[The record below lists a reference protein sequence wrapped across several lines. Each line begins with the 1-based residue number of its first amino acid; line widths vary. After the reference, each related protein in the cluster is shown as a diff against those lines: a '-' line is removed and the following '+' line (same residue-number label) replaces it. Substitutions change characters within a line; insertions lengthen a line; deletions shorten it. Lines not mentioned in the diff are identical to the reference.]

1 MNRIFRGSVFG
12 IAVGWLLVG
21 LIGCGGKEEE
31 GVQDTDFAPVVE
43 EVLQNKIDLVKR
55 LIAANPRI
63 IESITNMN
71 EANKNITFS
80 EIKKLDDDWMTTG
93 AESKVKDLLSNDTS
107 NLLMEFQD
115 DNDGFSEIF
124 ITDANGQIA
133 SLTNK
138 TSDYYQAVLATN
150 KSGTLLL
157 RGFSL
162 MAASNT
168 TRAHWRRR

>member
-1 MNRIFRGSVFG
+1 M
-12 IAVGWLLVG
+12 
-21 LIGCGGKEEE
+21 IGCGGKEEE

-93 AESKVKDLLSNDTS
+93 AENKVKDPLSNDAS

-133 SLTNK
+133 ALTNK

-168 TRAHWRRR
+168 TRVHWRRR